1 MNRDERRESFRKW
14 GTFIVSS
21 LALVI
26 ACVRDPII
34 WTLRATVQEQLRAE
48 LARYETT
55 SSANTRWEKR
65 QDSSD
70 ELIKRLDQDRG
81 VFHEAVAAAHTNR
94 VVLLD
99 LAHRLS
105 LVETNLQMFR
115 QDFQVG
121 QKSERGNEH

>member
-21 LALVI
+21 LALVL

-34 WTLRATVQEQLRAE
+34 WTLRATVQEQLHAE
-48 LARYETT
+48 LARDETF
-55 SSANTRWEKR
+55 SSANARWEKHR
-65 QDSSD
+65 DSGD
-70 ELIKRLDQDRG
+70 ELIKRLDRDRG
-81 VFHEAVAAAHTNR
+81 VIQEAVAAAHTNQ

-115 QDFQVG
+115 QDFQVS
-121 QKSERGNEH
+121 QKNERGKKP